1 MELLGEIMGNESTQM
16 RYKDFWPKIVRR
28 YKVEITGWPSD
39 IPFKDLS
46 EGSRSLSDLES
57 LLRKWKNGTVHWKK
71 LTDEEYTRREN
82 DRDERI
88 ERGEI
93 TVRKRQSRSDA
104 GTKRR
109 SYSGS
114 TQARKKARTTSGAV
128 IQPSDDESGNSDDN
142 TDVPTNSTAGT
153 AAPPPRSGTAGSTT
167 PPPSSSLIPSPL
179 GDVSSTSTLS
189 LDTVTTPITCST
201 IPSASATAA
210 VVIPTDTSNNPD
222 MFHDRF
228 NIGGDATSGFDD
240 IFTGFHHNDLDSL
253 FFNFDFD
260 EATSNMTF

>member
-1 MELLGEIMGNESTQM
+1 MELLGKITGNESAQM
-16 RYKDFWPKIVRR
+16 RYKDFWPKIVRH

-57 LLRKWKNGTVHWKK
+57 LLRKWKNGTVHWRK
-71 LTDEEYTRREN
+71 LTDEEYTRHEN
-82 DRDERI
+82 DRDEQI

-109 SYSGS
+109 SYGGP

-128 IQPSDDESGNSDDN
+128 IQPSDDESGDSDDDS
-142 TDVPTNSTAGT
+142 DVPANSTAGT
-153 AAPPPRSGTAGSTT
+153 AAPPLQSGTAGS
-167 PPPSSSLIPSPL
+167 PL
-179 GDVSSTSTLS
+179 GVVSSTSTS
-189 LDTVTTPITCST
+189 SMDTATTLITCSA
-201 IPSASATAA
+201 IPSSSAAA
-210 VVIPTDTSNNPD
+210 AAVIPTDTSNNPD

-228 NIGGDATSGFDD
+228 NIGGDATSAFNN

-260 EATSNMTF
+260 EVTSNMTL